1 MADFQAHLGEFTD
14 RGVSVIAASSE
25 SEEEAGE
32 TAKQLGL
39 SLPVGYGLEPADFAL
54 QFGAFYSDDGTY
66 LHATG
71 FLLDPDGLVDISV
84 YSCGAIGRLTASDAL
99 QILEYRLAS
108 ND

>member
-1 MADFQAHLGEFTD
+1 MADFQAHLGKFTD
-14 RGVSVIAASSE
+14 QGVSVIAASSE
-25 SEEEAGE
+25 SEEEAGQ
-32 TAKQLGL
+32 TVKQLAL
-39 SLPVGYGLEPADFAL
+39 SLPVAYGLEPTAFAS
-54 QFGAFYSDDGTY
+54 QYGAFYSDDGTY

-99 QILEYRLAS
+99 RILEYRLES